1 MRERRVEKKLQEKKT
16 NEGRAD
22 GLTIRNARDAAGGTE
37 GGRPLLGRR
46 FPPPPNE
53 AKCYA
58 GTDTTPP

>member
-46 FPPPPNE
+46 FPPNE